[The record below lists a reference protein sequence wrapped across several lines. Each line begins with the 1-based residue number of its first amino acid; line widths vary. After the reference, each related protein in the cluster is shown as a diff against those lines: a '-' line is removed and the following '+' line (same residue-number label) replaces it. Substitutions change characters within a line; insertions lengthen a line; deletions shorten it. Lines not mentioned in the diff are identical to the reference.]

1 MLISGAKNLFR
12 VVTNRIY
19 SPMAKTLSDY
29 FLNPVYLIYYYGACN
44 DFTIKDKFDAL
55 YFSINFIISVLISF
69 FGCVYNEFIIL
80 FCCGLGHDTHY
91 LITKRSEENLQM
103 ELTKVNDSFDTHN
116 LENSSDKIKVDSESE
131 NSLIE

>member
-1 MLISGAKNLFR
+1 ML
-12 VVTNRIY
+12 T
-19 SPMAKTLSDY
+19 DY
-29 FLNPVYLIYYYGACN
+29 FINPLYFFYNMAVLKDFQRHGNTDWFYLI
-44 DFTIKDKFDAL
+44 L
-55 YFSINFIISVLISF
+55 NFVLAIIVSF

-116 LENSSDKIKVDSESE
+116 LENSSDKIMVDSESE

>member
-1 MLISGAKNLFR
+1 MLISGAKNFFR

-80 FCCGLGHDTHY
+80 FFCKLERDTHDQ
-91 LITKRSEENLQM
+91 ISQRAKNM
-103 ELTKVNDSFDTHN
+103 DELTKLVKFNDED
-116 LENSSDKIKVDSESE
+116 EDEEESE
-131 NSLIE
+131 NGSNIYSKKKI

>member
-80 FCCGLGHDTHY
+80 FFCKMEHDTHY
-91 LITKRSEENLQM
+91 QISRRSNDMNELSEISIFDDEDEEDDETESTL
-103 ELTKVNDSFDTHN
+103 SA
-116 LENSSDKIKVDSESE
+116 NSRKQI
-131 NSLIE
+131 